1 MNLWNDPVNFIALW
15 LSSLFVGWGAAAWLA
30 SLIIQFDRCGGAD
43 LYHDGVR
50 YLPGL
55 GGAQSGGRAFRTGS
69 GRIGLDHL
77 ESFNLLRTLS
87 NSLSRKTLRPM
98 AQTKWFITLH
108 RFFL

>member
-30 SLIIQFDRCGGAD
+30 SLIIQLIGVVVLISIMMVFDIFLVWVERKVVGALQD
-43 LYHDGVR
+43 R
-50 YLPGL
+50 L
-55 GGAQSGGRAFRTGS
+55 GPNRVGPFGIIQP
-69 GRIGLDHL
+69 
-77 ESFNLLRTLS
+77 LRTLS